1 MLKRLRI
8 LVILNLQAIKKMK
21 KLNQLSLMRQIRIM
35 IKITLK
41 TKENLSLRLN
51 KRNHNLKQTLAKNN
65 LEQNTELLMMRKLMN
80 QATTTTL
87 Q

>member
-21 KLNQLSLMRQIRIM
+21 KLNQLSLMRQIR
-35 IKITLK
+35 ITLK